1 MDDTNQIKTSKS
13 IPRSTMT
20 RRKFHNSITLNKPHY
35 ITIAS
40 FTYIHIIHFRLSNCH
55 KIRRHLSSIK
65 LLNSMHHIDREHK
78 YKYYFV
84 HLNKI
89 IYRFLKIVHV

>member
-1 MDDTNQIKTSKS
+1 
-13 IPRSTMT
+13 MT
-20 RRKFHNSITLNKPHY
+20 
-35 ITIAS
+35 
-40 FTYIHIIHFRLSNCH
+40 
-55 KIRRHLSSIK
+55 

-89 IYRFLKIVHV
+89 IYRFLKNCTCLNNQKCTLLNCHFHIVHHLDIYSH